1 MLQTDINLRKTYLL
15 RNFISLPM
23 EVLMLP
29 KYKYGKVTAPIDY
42 KSFEEAMEK
51 ASFPKG
57 RALLYKSFIA
67 FLYWFGVRKAEAL
80 ERRTEDF
87 IVEDN
92 LLIVNAIPK
101 KGGHREPLEIPANY
115 PYVDLIIKKIDQ
127 TRDSTKNDCRRI
139 WSFSPRTAINIVKR
153 VMGDR
158 YYPHFFRLNR
168 ATRFLE
174 DPTTTLPEMKA
185 WFGWKAAKTVDPY
198 IGYSRRHIR
207 RQRQR
212 LKKELE

>member
-1 MLQTDINLRKTYLL
+1 
-15 RNFISLPM
+15 
-23 EVLMLP
+23 
-29 KYKYGKVTAPIDY
+29 
-42 KSFEEAMEK
+42 MEK

-57 RALLYKSFIA
+57 KMLSYKSFLA

-80 ERRTEDF
+80 ERKKEDF
-87 IVEDN
+87 VVKDK
-92 LLIVNAIPK
+92 LLIVNATPK
-101 KGGHREPLEIPANY
+101 KGGQREPLEIPADY
-115 PYVDLIIKKIDQ
+115 PYVDFIIKKVEQ
-127 TRDSTKNDCRRI
+127 TRPFLGNEEGRV
-139 WSFSPRTAINIVKR
+139 WNFSPRTAINIVKR
-153 VMGDR
+153 VMGER

-212 LKKELE
+212 LKNELE

>member
-1 MLQTDINLRKTYLL
+1 VLI
-15 RNFISLPM
+15 LPR
-23 EVLMLP
+23 
-29 KYKYGKVTAPIDY
+29 YKYGKVTAPIDY
-42 KSFEEAMEK
+42 QSFEKAMEK
-51 ASFPKG
+51 ASFPND
-57 RALLYKSFIA
+57 RMLSHKSFIA

-80 ERRTEDF
+80 ERITEDF
-87 IVEDN
+87 IVKDG
-92 LLIVNAIPK
+92 LLIVNATPK
-101 KGGHREPLEIPANY
+101 KGGHREPLEIPVNY
-115 PYVDLIIKKIDQ
+115 PYVDLIIKNVEQ
-127 TRDSTKNDCRRI
+127 ARCFLKNDKGRI
-139 WSFSPRTAINIVKR
+139 WNFSPRTAINIVKR

>member
-1 MLQTDINLRKTYLL
+1 MILTCAKRTFYATLALPRK
-15 RNFISLPM
+15 
-23 EVLMLP
+23 VLMLP
-29 KYKYGKVTAPIDY
+29 RYKYGKVTAPIDY
-42 KSFEEAMEK
+42 QSFKEAMES
-51 ASFPKG
+51 AIFPKG
-57 RALLYKSFIA
+57 RTLSYKSFIA

-80 ERRTEDF
+80 ERKTEDF

-92 LLIVNAIPK
+92 LLIVNATPK
-101 KGGHREPLEIPANY
+101 KGGHREPLEIPADY
-115 PYVDLIIKKIDQ
+115 PYVDLIIKKIEKKRRFD
-127 TRDSTKNDCRRI
+127 KNGDGRI
-139 WSFSPRTAINIVKR
+139 WSFSSRTAINVVKR

>member
-1 MLQTDINLRKTYLL
+1 
-15 RNFISLPM
+15 M
-23 EVLMLP
+23 E
-29 KYKYGKVTAPIDY
+29 D
-42 KSFEEAMEK
+42 

-57 RALLYKSFIA
+57 RMLSHKSFIA

-80 ERRTEDF
+80 ERIAEDF
-87 IVEDN
+87 LVKDN
-92 LLIVNAIPK
+92 LLIVDAAPK
-101 KGGHREPLEIPANY
+101 KGGQREPLEIPTNY
-115 PYVDLIIKKIDQ
+115 PYVDLILKKIEK
-127 TRDSTKNDCRRI
+127 TRRSPDNAEGRI
-139 WSFSPRTAINIVKR
+139 WNFSPRTAITIVKR

-212 LKKELE
+212 LKQELE

>member
-1 MLQTDINLRKTYLL
+1 
-15 RNFISLPM
+15 
-23 EVLMLP
+23 
-29 KYKYGKVTAPIDY
+29 
-42 KSFEEAMEK
+42 
-51 ASFPKG
+51 
-57 RALLYKSFIA
+57 
-67 FLYWFGVRKAEAL
+67 VRKAEAL
-80 ERRTEDF
+80 ERTTEDF
-87 IVEDN
+87 LFKDG
-92 LLIVNAIPK
+92 LLIVNATPK
-101 KGGHREPLEIPANY
+101 KGGEREPLEVLVDY
-115 PYVDLIIKKIDQ
+115 PYVDLIITKVEQ
-127 TRDSTKNDCRRI
+127 TRRNSENKEGRVWD
-139 WSFSPRTAINIVKR
+139 FSPRTAINIVKR

-207 RQRQR
+207 TQRQR